1 MSSGGYHALETHEG
15 FMKILHVTQGYF
27 PAMGG
32 TELLV
37 QSVSEQLVRQLG
49 DEVTVFTTNCY
60 SGDAFYT
67 PGLPTMPT
75 GWEEING
82 VSVRRFPVYS
92 SLSRLFYPFRPTL
105 RKLRFPGNQY
115 FRTLYNGPIIP
126 GLAKAI
132 RELDFDVV
140 MASSFPLLHMYV
152 ALKAAHQTGRPCV
165 LAGGL
170 HPDDSWGFQRPMI
183 YHAIQ
188 QADHY
193 LAHTEFERQYV
204 IERGASPEKVS
215 TVGLGVDQEPF
226 EATNREEARQRYHLG
241 ADPVVGFI
249 GQIGG
254 HKGVDTLLRAMP
266 LVWKEEPQTTL
277 LIAGAR
283 TLFADALE
291 ASIRQLS
298 PAEQARII
306 LHYNF
311 GNDEKPWLFAA
322 TDIFAYPSGHES
334 FGIAFV
340 EAWAVKKPVIGCRRG
355 AVPWVV
361 DAGRNGLLVEFQN
374 EKMLAAAI
382 VQLLKNPQW
391 ARSLGEAGY
400 QKMITR
406 YNWPETARRYRDIY
420 QQVIQNYR
428 AGSS

>member
-1 MSSGGYHALETHEG
+1 MVNMNAKKGCVGRTPPRIPFGSFFLPTPEQNQ
-15 FMKILHVTQGYF
+15 FMKILHVTQGYY

-37 QSVSEQLVRQLG
+37 QSVSEELVHQFG

-67 PGLPTMPT
+67 PGLPTMPV
-75 GWEEING
+75 GWEEIHG
-82 VSVRRFPVYS
+82 VQVRRFPVNS
-92 SLSRLFYPFRPTL
+92 RLSRLFYPFRPTL

-132 RELDFDVV
+132 RERDFDIV

-152 ALKAAHQTGRPCV
+152 ALQAAHRTGRPCV

-170 HPDDSWGFQRPMI
+170 HPDDAWGFQRPMI
-183 YHAIQ
+183 YRAIQ

-193 LAHTEFERQYV
+193 LAHTEYESQYV
-204 IERGASPEKVS
+204 IQRGARPENVS
-215 TVGLGVDQEPF
+215 AVGLGVDPAPF
-226 EATNREEARQRYHLG
+226 EATDTEEAKQRLNLG
-241 ADPVVGFI
+241 GDPVVGFI

-266 LVWKEEPQTTL
+266 LVWKEIPEAKL
-277 LIAGAR
+277 LIAGAH
-283 TLFADALE
+283 TLFAETLE
-291 ASIRQLS
+291 AYIRQLS
-298 PAEQARII
+298 PAEQARVM

-311 GNDEKPWLFAA
+311 ANDEKPWLFAA
-322 TDIFAYPSGHES
+322 TDIFAYPSGFES

-374 EKMLAAAI
+374 EIAAGGGYSPAFEKSCL
-382 VQLLKNPQW
+382 VPQP
-391 ARSLGEAGY
+391 G
-400 QKMITR
+400 
-406 YNWPETARRYRDIY
+406 
-420 QQVIQNYR
+420 
-428 AGSS
+428 